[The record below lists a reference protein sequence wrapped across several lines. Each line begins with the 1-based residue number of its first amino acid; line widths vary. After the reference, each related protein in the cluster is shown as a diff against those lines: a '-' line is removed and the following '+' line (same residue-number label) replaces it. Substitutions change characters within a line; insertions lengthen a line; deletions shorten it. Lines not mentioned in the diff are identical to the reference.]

1 VADGGEALEVEG
13 VPDSARETWTALYAY
28 LERHRDHRDSAQD
41 KDWGLPRGRGM
52 VERAWQWRIQQRFKG
67 VGRRWS
73 EDGFTHLLPR
83 SLAWVN
89 GLFEALF
96 QGQLQPSPNT

>member
-1 VADGGEALEVEG
+1 LEVEG
-13 VPDSARETWTALYAY
+13 VPDSARETWTALSAY
-28 LERHRDHRDSAQD
+28 LERHREHRDSAQD
-41 KDWGLPRGRGM
+41 TDRGLPRGRGM
-52 VERAWQWRIQQRFKG
+52 VERAGQWRIQQRFKG

-73 EDGFTHLLPR
+73 EDGCNQLLPR
-83 SLAWVN
+83 RLAWVH